1 MISEK
6 KSLKEDHKEQNNTKD
21 KILDVPEIIKVNE
34 PKIFHP
40 FLSIRKVSNLSDSI
54 INYFVIAISLF
65 IYASYNLEWFHLQ
78 DEEGVG
84 KIWVMTYILISGI
97 SLFIVGILNW
107 YEGKELLFLFDF
119 IFSFFFIALFL
130 SKKSLGEISSNFVE
144 ENNKMRGLFYIIIF
158 CLLLIIGIS
167 SKEKGIMFIINY
179 FVLFIGFAFLFAD
192 KFFGNS
198 WLKYVYCYTF
208 IVSSALLWITGI
220 LKIINNGMVNKS
232 IKIMEPS
239 D

>member
-6 KSLKEDHKEQNNTKD
+6 KSLKEDNKEQNNTKD

-119 IFSFFFIALFL
+119 LFSLFFISLFL
-130 SKKSLGEISSNFVE
+130 SEKSLGDISSFFSEKNY
-144 ENNKMRGLFYIIIF
+144 KLQGLFYIIFF
-158 CLLLIIGIS
+158 CVIMIIGIS
-167 SKEKGIMFIINY
+167 SKEKGILFPINY
-179 FVLFIGFAFLFAD
+179 GILFIGFVFLFAD
-192 KFFGNS
+192 KFFEKN
-198 WLKYVYCYTF
+198 WLKYVHPYVF
-208 IVSSALLWITGI
+208 IVAAAFMWIIGI
-220 LKIINNGMVNKS
+220 LKLINNGMVNKS
-232 IKIMEPS
+232 ITMLEPT